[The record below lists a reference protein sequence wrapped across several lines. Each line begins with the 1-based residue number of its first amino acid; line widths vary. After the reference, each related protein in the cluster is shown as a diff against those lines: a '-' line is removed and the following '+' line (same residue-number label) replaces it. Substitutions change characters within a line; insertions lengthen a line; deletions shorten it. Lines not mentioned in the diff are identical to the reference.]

1 MSKTNKVQQ
10 LLTTSQTSNIVHIM
24 VLYILILVLRQ
35 SFTLVN
41 NKHIRR
47 EREREREAIDKNN
60 RESQQKLLDSCYLT
74 FVEVVLFSM
83 VSISS
88 LNVKNFMYLLF
99 ENYIMYLGYNLV
111 ANLFPI
117 FCYLEV
123 FANNLLKRRIPRIE
137 FIKLERTIAYISS
150 VKIQVISRVS
160 MHYKKLIRLYKIEC
174 LHYFR
179 VWKTKSNSCKWYR

>member
-41 NKHIRR
+41 NKHIRRER

-123 FANNLLKRRIPRIE
+123 FANNLLKRRVPRIE

-160 MHYKKLIRLYKIEC
+160 MHYKKLIRLNKIEY
-174 LHYFR
+174 LRYF
-179 VWKTKSNSCKWYR
+179 

>member
-1 MSKTNKVQQ
+1 MCVSLSNYSHGTFYTVMSKTNKVQQ

-24 VLYILILVLRQ
+24 VLYILILVLWK

-41 NKHIRR
+41 NKHIER

-123 FANNLLKRRIPRIE
+123 FANNLFKRRIPRID
-137 FIKLERTIAYISS
+137 FIKLERTIAYISN
-150 VKIQVISRVS
+150 VKIQVVLRVNV
-160 MHYKKLIRLYKIEC
+160 HYKKLIRLLKIEC
-174 LHYFR
+174 
-179 VWKTKSNSCKWYR
+179 

>member
-41 NKHIRR
+41 NKHI
-47 EREREREAIDKNN
+47 ERERKKERERQREAIDKNN

-160 MHYKKLIRLYKIEC
+160 MHYKKLIRLKDRMFAQNKEQY
-174 LHYFR
+174 L
-179 VWKTKSNSCKWYR
+179 